1 MDSNKTDPVINFNCT
16 CGSLHTSPVA
26 CSCEL
31 AGGSKGTTCMDGVA
45 GRRQDNFI
53 RWCHG
58 CKHEVPDWI
67 LSDRCD
73 WCGGDV
79 VEIGG
84 KQDEN

>member
-1 MDSNKTDPVINFNCT
+1 MGRNKEINKGCFININNSVNTPDNSCGGKLERATEGRTGMDR
-16 CGSLHTSPVA
+16 
-26 CSCEL
+26 
-31 AGGSKGTTCMDGVA
+31 MA

-73 WCGGDV
+73 WCDGDV
-79 VEIGG
+79 VEI
-84 KQDEN
+84 N